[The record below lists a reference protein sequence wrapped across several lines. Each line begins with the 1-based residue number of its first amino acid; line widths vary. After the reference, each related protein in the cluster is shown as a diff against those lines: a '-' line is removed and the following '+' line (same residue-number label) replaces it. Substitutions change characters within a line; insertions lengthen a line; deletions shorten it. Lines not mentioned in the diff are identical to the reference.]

1 MGAPLSRR
9 FPTGKVPVEWLK
21 RAVFNRLGIPSSRV
35 LRGPGVGEDAAILEM
50 GDRVLAV
57 AADPITG
64 AVEDIGRLMVHIN
77 ANDIASCGV
86 RPRWLLCIIMLPEGS
101 GSGLLEGIME
111 DIHSACCEVGVS
123 LIGGHTETVPGL
135 DRPILSGFM
144 MGEAEKGG
152 YVTSSGASPGDVLI
166 MTKSAGIEG
175 TAVLAKD
182 LSWVLK
188 GLVGEDIL
196 RRAEGMLNL
205 ISVVP
210 EAMRAMEAGGV
221 HSLHD
226 PTEGGILNGVWE
238 MAEASGI
245 GVEIWEASIPVAS
258 ETRAICEALSIDP
271 LKLLGSG
278 ALLISAEP
286 SRAGGIISAVGD
298 AGVKATVIGR
308 AKEKDEG
315 RILVRES
322 GERTRIEAVEQDHLY
337 IVLDRYGMR
346 ASSKP

>member
-1 MGAPLSRR
+1 MSRC
-9 FPTGKVPVEWLK
+9 FPTGKVPVDWL
-21 RAVFNRLGIPSSRV
+21 RRIVFNRLGLPSNRV
-35 LRGPGVGEDAAILEM
+35 VRGPGIGEDAAILDM
-50 GDRVLAV
+50 GDRLLVA

-64 AVEDIGRLMVHIN
+64 AVESIGRLMVHIN

-101 GSGLLEGIME
+101 DSSLLERIME

-135 DRPILSGFM
+135 ERPILSGFM

-152 YVTSSGASPGDVLI
+152 YVTTSGASPGDVLI

-175 TAVLAKD
+175 TAILARD
-182 LSWVLK
+182 LAWVLR
-188 GLVGEDIL
+188 GIVGDETL
-196 RRAEGMLNL
+196 RRAGEMLSL

-226 PTEGGILNGVWE
+226 PTEGGVLNGVWE
-238 MAEASGI
+238 MAEASDIGI
-245 GVEIWEASIPVAS
+245 EVWEASIPVAA
-258 ETRAICEALSIDP
+258 ETRAICEALGIDP

-286 SRAGGIISAVGD
+286 SRAMGIISSVEELGI
-298 AGVKATVIGR
+298 KATVIGR
-308 AKEKDEG
+308 AKERDEG
-315 RILVRES
+315 RILVRRGG
-322 GERTRIEAVEQDHLY
+322 GEAAIEAVEQDHLY
-337 IVLDRYGMR
+337 MVLDRYGMEPP
-346 ASSKP
+346 SKP